1 MKKKVAK
8 MILIMGIGLTELIVD
23 LDLGIAVFNTIE
35 YVKSENKIYLHI
47 FHEDEDIELTYDF
60 DDLDKEDKYLV
71 YISLASILY
80 N

>member
-8 MILIMGIGLTELIVD
+8 MILIMGIGLTELVMDID
-23 LDLGIAVFNTIE
+23 LSFATFNSIE
-35 YVKSENKIYLHI
+35 YVKGENKIYLYI
-47 FHEDEDIELTYDF
+47 MREDDDLEISYDF
-60 DDLDKEDKYLV
+60 DDLDKEDKMIV